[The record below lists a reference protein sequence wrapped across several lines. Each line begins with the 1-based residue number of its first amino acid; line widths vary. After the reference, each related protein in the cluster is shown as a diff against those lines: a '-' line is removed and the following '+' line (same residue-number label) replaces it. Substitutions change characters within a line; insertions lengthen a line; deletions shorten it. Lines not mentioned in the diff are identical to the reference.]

1 MIKSK
6 EDVEIV
12 YYYLSKLFKC
22 IFKCS
27 YFEDYIINP
36 EVIELLFGEAKQFY
50 VQNCNISAQE
60 YNVDILMQFISNNLV
75 SEYHR
80 LSFWIF
86 DIDTL
91 KNYKNDLFKILLYG
105 GDKFRKEVYVTLY
118 STPGFTKDVY
128 NHIVEHVA
136 TSKDFSKM
144 VPVIILHFDSCTT
157 LKLHDKAKNA
167 EIKKSDDT
175 KSTTYQVVNIHDPT
189 VKFSFC
195 NEESFYVKIKIM
207 KE

>member
-6 EDVEIV
+6 EDIGIV

-50 VQNCNISAQE
+50 VQNCNISAQD
-60 YNVDILMQFISNNLV
+60 YNIDILMQFILNNLV

-91 KNYKNDLFKILLYG
+91 KNYKNDLFKILLCG
-105 GDKFRKEVYVTLY
+105 GDKFRKEVYVTLF

-128 NHIVEHVA
+128 NYIVEVSYL
-136 TSKDFSKM
+136 TG
-144 VPVIILHFDSCTT
+144 VNPENLHPPKKFCKGISSC
-157 LKLHDKAKNA
+157 LDGLRGNGR
-167 EIKKSDDT
+167 
-175 KSTTYQVVNIHDPT
+175 
-189 VKFSFC
+189 
-195 NEESFYVKIKIM
+195 
-207 KE
+207 